1 MAHTKIKRYK
11 EGQGWCH
18 SLRCALEYV
27 CAVVICCC
35 FAQIA
40 HAQLAYS
47 PGQILVKF
55 RSAGRGKTAV
65 AVHPALSQFRDL
77 SERYGVTAIEP
88 LFTPRSAK
96 AVYPHPMT
104 HVYRVRLSGDPVEA
118 AADYALRPDVVYAQP
133 NHLFT
138 HQQVPNDPRYN
149 NQYSLQILDWEIL
162 QQNLGP
168 IREQI
173 IVAIIDSG
181 VDYNHEDL
189 RDNIWHNTA
198 EAGGASGVDD
208 DGNGYIDDIRGWDF
222 THAPDLP
229 GMGDYLNR
237 DNDPQDE
244 SAHGTRV
251 AGIVAAAT
259 NNNRG
264 IAGIA
269 PNAQIMALRAGLRR
283 LGGIGFLE
291 EDDIAAAIL
300 YAVENGAHII
310 NMSLGGPERTFI
322 LGDVIQ
328 YAHAQGVVLVASA
341 GNSGDELGYPAGN
354 HYTIA
359 VGAVNST
366 DRLAGF
372 SSTGASL
379 DLVAPGVNILST
391 RLNNRYASGSGT
403 SFSAPH
409 ISGLAALI
417 LSRRPDLSPHSVRNL
432 LIASAID
439 LGPPGHDNE
448 YGAGRVSGAQLAN
461 RLSSF
466 DSLTVA
472 IQAPANDQGEET
484 AFDIRASV
492 AGAQVTGYRLSYGLG
507 HNPHTWTRLAEG
519 LPSLDI
525 RHTWDISAFANSDVV
540 LRLEADLSDGAVM
553 EDRVR
558 VAVQKTAPSITAL
571 ACGDVLVDDRRVFE
585 CRWQT
590 DQRAHGGIAYRY
602 GADFDTLYT
611 GLVQNKHRV
620 VLPHT
625 LPAGVVTFHV
635 LADGENNIR
644 AVHPAQTIDY
654 VPFRIP
660 QNGFSEMG
668 TLPDGFLPD
677 RASDFD
683 RDGRLEIA
691 LMPYVSGSYGP
702 VHIYERQTDG
712 TFTDEFQSDEGFLPW
727 AIGDITNDG
736 IDDLLG
742 VTYERLVLFTDSFSN
757 PYPTQV
763 EFEQRDTWGGDFAD
777 VDGDSIPDIIARSGG
792 QRGIRVIRNL
802 GSVIREEAFLADP
815 SQGTGDLGPRFVVAD
830 FDGDEQR
837 EILAGDADGDL
848 WMYEYRAGK
857 YVQTWYL
864 PGDGDARWIGGGVD
878 LDDDGLVEF
887 AVARAYT
894 DAYDPSNGF
903 WELEIYSAR
912 APDTYAREWTTRI
925 NGVAT
930 TGNGISAGDVDGDG
944 LADLLISLRPDLYA
958 FRAEEPDHYRP
969 IWHTPVGLMR
979 RALIADLDKDFRN
992 EVLFNFDGA
1001 VHIVERDEPPVT
1013 VGSPQ
1018 IIRARPLGPTR
1029 VEINWMQIPDASSY
1043 QIYRAVG
1050 DGALDYFDEISDRT
1064 VYIDSL
1070 LTEGQTY
1077 RYQIVAVADDDLRS
1091 GIVSLIPNK
1100 APEVVG
1106 VEPLLDNQ
1114 IQIFFSEEMGA
1125 DAARPSSYLLSGV
1138 GQPTSVILDQQN
1150 TRAVLSFAVPFP
1162 ARYTLTILNASD
1174 ASGTPLGLTTIAD
1187 TVDPDLLARA
1197 DADGSGVVDFADF
1210 LAFVRAFQTSD
1221 STFDFDGDG
1230 IVNFP
1235 DFLIFAN
1242 FFGRSV

>member
-1 MAHTKIKRYK
+1 M
-11 EGQGWCH
+11 
-18 SLRCALEYV
+18 
-27 CAVVICCC
+27 VICGY
-35 FAQIA
+35 FSQIA
-40 HAQLAYS
+40 HAQPAYS

-55 RSAGRGKTAV
+55 RSAKL
-65 AVHPALSQFRDL
+65 ALSQFSDL

-96 AVYPHPMT
+96 VVYPHPLA
-104 HVYRVRLSGDPVEA
+104 HVYRVRLSGDPIEA
-118 AADYALRPDVVYAQP
+118 AADYALRPDIVYAQP
-133 NHLFT
+133 NYLFT
-138 HQQVPNDPRYN
+138 HQQVPNDPRYSD
-149 NQYSLQILDWEIL
+149 QHSLQVLDWEIL

-168 IREQI
+168 IREQV

-189 RDNIWHNTA
+189 RDNIWHNAA
-198 EAGGASGVDD
+198 EVGGASGVDD

-229 GMGDYLNR
+229 GMGDYLMR

-251 AGIVAAAT
+251 AGIVAAAA

-269 PNAQIMALRAGLRR
+269 ADAQIMALRAGLRR

-322 LGDVIQ
+322 LGDAIQ

-359 VGAVNST
+359 VGVVNSS
-366 DRLAGF
+366 DRLASF

-409 ISGLAALI
+409 ISGLVALI

-432 LIASAID
+432 LISSAID

-448 YGAGRVSGAQLAN
+448 YGAGRVSGTQLAN
-461 RLSSF
+461 RLSFF

-472 IQAPANDQGEET
+472 IHTPNNDQGEET

-492 AGAQVTGYRLSYGLG
+492 AGTQVTGYRLSYGMG
-507 HNPHTWTRLAEG
+507 YNPQTWTLLTEG
-519 LPSLDI
+519 AVSQEI
-525 RHTWDISAFANSDVV
+525 HHTWDVSTFTNSDVV
-540 LRLEADLSDGAVM
+540 LRLEADLSDGAVV

-558 VAVQKTAPSITAL
+558 VAIEKAVPSITSL
-571 ACGDVLVDDRRVFE
+571 ACGDVLEGDRLVFE
-585 CRWQT
+585 CRWRT

-602 GADFDTLYT
+602 GVDFDTLYT

-625 LPAGVVTFHV
+625 LPAGVVTFHI

-654 VPFRIP
+654 VPFRVP
-660 QNGFSEMG
+660 QNGFTEMG

-691 LMPYVSGSYGP
+691 LMPYVRGDSYGP
-702 VHIYERQTDG
+702 VHIYQRQTDG
-712 TFTDEFQSDEGFLPW
+712 TFADEFQSDERFLPW

-742 VTYERLVLFTDSFSN
+742 VTYERLVLFTDSFSS

-763 EFEQRDTWGGDFAD
+763 ELEQRDTWGGDFAD

-802 GSVIREEAFLADP
+802 GSVIREETFLADP
-815 SQGTGDLGPRFVVAD
+815 SQGTGDPGPRFVVAD
-830 FDGDEQR
+830 FDRDEQR

-848 WMYEYRAGK
+848 WMYEYRAG
-857 YVQTWYL
+857 
-864 PGDGDARWIGGGVD
+864 
-878 LDDDGLVEF
+878 
-887 AVARAYT
+887 
-894 DAYDPSNGF
+894 
-903 WELEIYSAR
+903 
-912 APDTYAREWTTRI
+912 
-925 NGVAT
+925 
-930 TGNGISAGDVDGDG
+930 
-944 LADLLISLRPDLYA
+944 
-958 FRAEEPDHYRP
+958 
-969 IWHTPVGLMR
+969 
-979 RALIADLDKDFRN
+979 
-992 EVLFNFDGA
+992 
-1001 VHIVERDEPPVT
+1001 
-1013 VGSPQ
+1013 
-1018 IIRARPLGPTR
+1018 
-1029 VEINWMQIPDASSY
+1029 
-1043 QIYRAVG
+1043 
-1050 DGALDYFDEISDRT
+1050 
-1064 VYIDSL
+1064 
-1070 LTEGQTY
+1070 
-1077 RYQIVAVADDDLRS
+1077 
-1091 GIVSLIPNK
+1091 
-1100 APEVVG
+1100 
-1106 VEPLLDNQ
+1106 
-1114 IQIFFSEEMGA
+1114 
-1125 DAARPSSYLLSGV
+1125 
-1138 GQPTSVILDQQN
+1138 
-1150 TRAVLSFAVPFP
+1150 
-1162 ARYTLTILNASD
+1162 
-1174 ASGTPLGLTTIAD
+1174 
-1187 TVDPDLLARA
+1187 
-1197 DADGSGVVDFADF
+1197 
-1210 LAFVRAFQTSD
+1210 
-1221 STFDFDGDG
+1221 
-1230 IVNFP
+1230 
-1235 DFLIFAN
+1235 
-1242 FFGRSV
+1242 

>member
-1 MAHTKIKRYK
+1 MAHTKIRRHK
-11 EGQGWCH
+11 ERRGLGTGGWE
-18 SLRCALEYV
+18 LRWCYAL
-27 CAVVICCC
+27 AVVISSC
-35 FAQIA
+35 FLQTI
-40 HAQLAYS
+40 HAQPAYS

-55 RSAGRGKTAV
+55 RSAK
-65 AVHPALSQFRDL
+65 PALAQFRDL

-96 AVYPHPMT
+96 AVYPHPLT
-104 HVYRVRLSGDPVEA
+104 QVYRVRLSGDPIEA

-133 NHLFT
+133 NYLFT
-138 HQQVPNDPRYN
+138 HHQVPNDPRYRD
-149 NQYSLQILDWEIL
+149 QYGLRVLDWELL

-168 IREQI
+168 IQKQI

-181 VDYNHEDL
+181 IDYNHEDL

-198 EAGGASGVDD
+198 EVSGVSGVDD

-229 GMGDYLNR
+229 GMGDYLMR

-244 SAHGTRV
+244 SSHGTRV
-251 AGIVAAAT
+251 AGIVAATT

-264 IAGIA
+264 IAGVA

-310 NMSLGGPERTFI
+310 NMSFGGPERTFI

-359 VGAVNST
+359 VGAVNSAN
-366 DRLAGF
+366 RLASF

-379 DLVAPGVNILST
+379 DLVAPGVSILST
-391 RLNNRYASGSGT
+391 RLDNRYASGSGT

-409 ISGLAALI
+409 ISGLVALI

-439 LGPPGHDNE
+439 LGPLGHDNE

-461 RLSSF
+461 RLSTF

-472 IQAPANDQGEET
+472 IQSPANDEGEDT

-492 AGAQVTGYRLSYGLG
+492 SGAQVTGYRLSYGMG
-507 HNPHTWTRLAEG
+507 YNPHTWTHLAEG
-519 LPSLDI
+519 AASRDI
-525 RHTWDISAFANSDVV
+525 RHTWDVSSFTNSDVV
-540 LRLEADLSDGAVM
+540 LRLEADLSDGVVV

-558 VAVQKTAPSITAL
+558 VAIQKRAPSITAL
-571 ACGDVLVDDRRVFE
+571 ACGDVLEGDRRVFE
-585 CRWQT
+585 CRWRT

-625 LPAGVVTFHV
+625 LPSGVVTFHV

-644 AVHPAQTIDY
+644 ALHPAQTIDY
-654 VPFRIP
+654 VPFRVP
-660 QNGFSEMG
+660 QNGFVERG
-668 TLPDGFLPD
+668 TLPDGFLSD

-691 LMPYVSGSYGP
+691 LMPYLTGDTYGP

-736 IDDLLG
+736 TDDLLG
-742 VTYERLVLFTDSFSN
+742 VTYERLVLFTNSFSN

-763 EFEQRDTWGGDFAD
+763 EFEQLGTWGGDFAD
-777 VDGDSIPDIIARSGG
+777 VDGDSIPDIIARAGD

-802 GSVIREEAFLADP
+802 GSVIREETFLADP
-815 SQGTGDLGPRFVVAD
+815 SQGIGDLGPRFVVAD
-830 FDGDEQR
+830 FDWDEQR

-848 WMYEYRAGK
+848 WMYEYRAGE

-864 PGDGDARWIGGGVD
+864 PGDGDARWIGGGMD
-878 LDDDGLVEF
+878 LDGDGVIEF

-903 WELEIYSAR
+903 WELEIYSMR

-944 LADLLISLRPDLYA
+944 LSDLIVCLRPDLYA
-958 FRAEEPDHYRP
+958 FRAEKPDYYRP
-969 IWHTPVGLMR
+969 IWHTPVDLMR

-1001 VHIVERDEPPVT
+1001 VHIVERDEPPIS

-1018 IIRARPLGPTR
+1018 IIRARALGPTR
-1029 VEINWMQIPDASSY
+1029 VEIDWMQVPGASSY

-1077 RYQIVAVADDDLRS
+1077 RYQIVAVADSDLRS
-1091 GIVSLIPNK
+1091 GIVSLTPNR
-1100 APEVVG
+1100 APEVVR
-1106 VEPLLDNQ
+1106 VESLSDNQ

-1125 DAARPSSYLLSGV
+1125 DAALPSSYVLSGI

-1162 ARYTLTILNASD
+1162 TRYTLTILNVSD
-1174 ASGTPLGLTTIAD
+1174 ASGTPLGLIRITD

-1197 DADGSGVVDFADF
+1197 DADGSGVIDFADF
-1210 LAFVRAFQTSD
+1210 LFFVRAFQTSD

-1230 IVNFP
+1230 IVNFS
-1235 DFLIFAN
+1235 DFLIFVN
-1242 FFGRSV
+1242 LFGRVV

>member
-1 MAHTKIKRYK
+1 MAHTKIRRHK
-11 EGQGWCH
+11 ERRGLGAGGWG
-18 SLRCALEYV
+18 LRWCYAL
-27 CAVVICCC
+27 AVIISSS
-35 FAQIA
+35 FLQMA
-40 HAQLAYS
+40 HAQPAYS

-55 RSAGRGKTAV
+55 RSAK
-65 AVHPALSQFRDL
+65 PAPAQFRDL
-77 SERYGVTAIEP
+77 SERHGVTSIEP

-96 AVYPHPMT
+96 AVYPHPLT
-104 HVYRVRLSGDPVEA
+104 QVYRVRLSGDPIEA

-133 NHLFT
+133 NYLFT
-138 HQQVPNDPRYN
+138 HHQVPNDPRYRD
-149 NQYSLQILDWEIL
+149 QYGLRVLDWELL

-168 IREQI
+168 IQKQI
-173 IVAIIDSG
+173 VVAIIDSG
-181 VDYNHEDL
+181 IDYNHEDL

-198 EAGGASGVDD
+198 EVGGVSGVDD

-229 GMGDYLNR
+229 GMGDYLMR

-251 AGIVAAAT
+251 AGIVAATT

-264 IAGIA
+264 IAGVA
-269 PNAQIMALRAGLRR
+269 PDAQIMALRAGLRR

-322 LGDVIQ
+322 LSDVIQ
-328 YAHAQGVVLVASA
+328 YTHAQGVVLVASA

-359 VGAVNST
+359 VGAVNSA
-366 DRLAGF
+366 DRLASF

-379 DLVAPGVNILST
+379 DLVAPGVSILST

-439 LGPPGHDNE
+439 LGPLGHDNE

-461 RLSSF
+461 RLSTF

-472 IQAPANDQGEET
+472 IQSPANDEGEDT

-492 AGAQVTGYRLSYGLG
+492 SGAQVTGYRLSYGMG
-507 HNPHTWTRLAEG
+507 YNPHTWTHLAEG
-519 LPSLDI
+519 AASRDI
-525 RHTWDISAFANSDVV
+525 RHTWDVSAFANSDVV
-540 LRLEADLSDGAVM
+540 LRLEADLSDGVVV

-558 VAVQKTAPSITAL
+558 VAIQKRAPSITAL
-571 ACGDVLVDDRRVFE
+571 ACGDVLEGDRRVFE
-585 CRWQT
+585 CRWRT

-611 GLVQNKHRV
+611 GLVQNKHRI

-625 LPAGVVTFHV
+625 LPSGVVTFHV

-654 VPFRIP
+654 VPFRVP
-660 QNGFSEMG
+660 QNGFVERG
-668 TLPDGFLPD
+668 TLPDGFLSD

-683 RDGRLEIA
+683 RDGKLEIA
-691 LMPYVSGSYGP
+691 LMPYITGDTYGP
-702 VHIYERQTDG
+702 VHIYERQADG
-712 TFTDEFQSDEGFLPW
+712 RFTDEFQSDERFLPW

-736 IDDLLG
+736 TDDLLG
-742 VTYERLVLFTDSFSN
+742 VTYERLVLFTNSFSN

-763 EFEQRDTWGGDFAD
+763 EFEQLGTWGGDFAD
-777 VDGDSIPDIIARSGG
+777 VDGDSIPDIIARAGD

-802 GSVIREEAFLADP
+802 GSVIREESFLADP
-815 SQGTGDLGPRFVVAD
+815 SQGIGDLGPRFVVAD
-830 FDGDEQR
+830 FDWDEQR

-848 WMYEYRAGK
+848 WMYEYRAGE

-864 PGDGDARWIGGGVD
+864 PGDGDARWIGGGMD
-878 LDDDGLVEF
+878 LDGDGVIEF

-903 WELEIYSAR
+903 WELEIYSMR

-930 TGNGISAGDVDGDG
+930 TGNGISAGDIDGDG
-944 LADLLISLRPDLYA
+944 LADLIVCLRPDLYA
-958 FRAEEPDHYRP
+958 FRAEKPDYYRP
-969 IWHTPVGLMR
+969 IWHTPVDLMR
-979 RALIADLDKDFRN
+979 RALIVDLDKDFRN

-1001 VHIVERDEPPVT
+1001 VHIVERDEPPIS

-1018 IIRARPLGPTR
+1018 IIRARALGPTR
-1029 VEINWMQIPDASSY
+1029 VEIDWMQVPSASSY

-1050 DGALDYFDEISDRT
+1050 DGTLDYFDEISDRT

-1077 RYQIVAVADDDLRS
+1077 RYQIVAVTDWDLRS
-1091 GIVSLIPNK
+1091 GIVSLTPNR
-1100 APEVVG
+1100 APEVVR
-1106 VEPLLDNQ
+1106 VESLSDNQ

-1125 DAARPSSYLLSGV
+1125 DAALPSSYVLSGI

-1162 ARYTLTILNASD
+1162 TRYTLTILNVSD
-1174 ASGTPLGLTTIAD
+1174 ASGTPLGLIRITD

-1197 DADGSGVVDFADF
+1197 DADGSGVIDFADF
-1210 LAFVRAFQTSD
+1210 LFFVRAFQTSD
-1221 STFDFDGDG
+1221 STYDFDGDG
-1230 IVNFP
+1230 IVNFS
-1235 DFLIFAN
+1235 DFLIFVN
-1242 FFGRSV
+1242 LFGRVV

>member
-1 MAHTKIKRYK
+1 MAHTKIRRHK
-11 EGQGWCH
+11 ERRGLGARGWG
-18 SLRCALEYV
+18 LRWCYAL
-27 CAVVICCC
+27 AVVISSS
-35 FAQIA
+35 FLQMA
-40 HAQLAYS
+40 HAQPAYS

-55 RSAGRGKTAV
+55 RSAK
-65 AVHPALSQFRDL
+65 PAPAQFRDL
-77 SERYGVTAIEP
+77 SERHGVTSIEP

-96 AVYPHPMT
+96 AVYPHPLT
-104 HVYRVRLSGDPVEA
+104 QVYRVRLSGDPIEA

-133 NHLFT
+133 NYLFT
-138 HQQVPNDPRYN
+138 HHQVPNDPRYRD
-149 NQYSLQILDWEIL
+149 QYGLRVLDWELL

-168 IREQI
+168 IQKQI
-173 IVAIIDSG
+173 VVAIIDSG
-181 VDYNHEDL
+181 IDYNHEDL

-198 EAGGASGVDD
+198 EVGGVSGVDD

-229 GMGDYLNR
+229 GMGDYLMR

-251 AGIVAAAT
+251 AGIVAATT

-264 IAGIA
+264 IAGVA
-269 PNAQIMALRAGLRR
+269 PSAQIMALRAGLRR

-322 LGDVIQ
+322 LSDVIQ

-359 VGAVNST
+359 VGAVNSA
-366 DRLAGF
+366 DRLASF

-379 DLVAPGVNILST
+379 DLVAPGVSILST

-409 ISGLAALI
+409 ISGLVALI

-432 LIASAID
+432 LMASAID
-439 LGPPGHDNE
+439 LGPLGHDNE

-461 RLSSF
+461 RLSTF

-472 IQAPANDQGEET
+472 IQSPANDEGEDT

-492 AGAQVTGYRLSYGLG
+492 SGAQVTGYRLSYGMG
-507 HNPHTWTRLAEG
+507 YNPHTWTHLAEG
-519 LPSLDI
+519 AASRDI
-525 RHTWDISAFANSDVV
+525 RHTWDVSVFANSDVV
-540 LRLEADLSDGAVM
+540 LRLEADLSDGVVV

-558 VAVQKTAPSITAL
+558 VAIQKRAPSITAL
-571 ACGDVLVDDRRVFE
+571 ACGDVLEGDRRVFG
-585 CRWQT
+585 CRWRT

-625 LPAGVVTFHV
+625 LPSGVVTFHV

-654 VPFRIP
+654 VPFRVP
-660 QNGFSEMG
+660 QNGFVERG
-668 TLPDGFLPD
+668 TLPDGFLSD

-691 LMPYVSGSYGP
+691 LMPYLTGDTYGP

-712 TFTDEFQSDEGFLPW
+712 RFTDEFQSDERFLPW

-736 IDDLLG
+736 TDDLLG
-742 VTYERLVLFTDSFSN
+742 VTYERLVLFTNSFSN

-763 EFEQRDTWGGDFAD
+763 EFEQLGTWGGDFAD
-777 VDGDSIPDIIARSGG
+777 VDGDSIPDIIARAGD

-802 GSVIREEAFLADP
+802 GSVIREETFLADP
-815 SQGTGDLGPRFVVAD
+815 SQGIGDLGPRFVVAD
-830 FDGDEQR
+830 FDWDEQR

-848 WMYEYRAGK
+848 WMYEYRAGE

-864 PGDGDARWIGGGVD
+864 PGDGDARWIGGGMD
-878 LDDDGLVEF
+878 LDGDGVIEF

-903 WELEIYSAR
+903 WELEIYSMR

-930 TGNGISAGDVDGDG
+930 TGNGISAGDIDGDG
-944 LADLLISLRPDLYA
+944 LADLIVCLRPDLYA
-958 FRAEEPDHYRP
+958 FRAEKPDYYRP
-969 IWHTPVGLMR
+969 IWHTPVDLMR
-979 RALIADLDKDFRN
+979 RALIVDLDKDFRN

-1001 VHIVERDEPPVT
+1001 VHIVERDEPPIS

-1018 IIRARPLGPTR
+1018 IIRARALGPTR
-1029 VEINWMQIPDASSY
+1029 VEIDWMQVPSASSY

-1050 DGALDYFDEISDRT
+1050 DGTLDYFDEISDRT

-1077 RYQIVAVADDDLRS
+1077 RYQIVAVTDWDLRS
-1091 GIVSLIPNK
+1091 GIVSLTPNR
-1100 APEVVG
+1100 APEVVR
-1106 VEPLLDNQ
+1106 VESLSDNQ
-1114 IQIFFSEEMGA
+1114 IQIFFSEEVGA
-1125 DAARPSSYLLSGV
+1125 DAALPSSYVLSGI

-1162 ARYTLTILNASD
+1162 ARYTLTILNVSD
-1174 ASGTPLGLTTIAD
+1174 ASGTPLGLIRITD

-1197 DADGSGVVDFADF
+1197 DADGSGVIDFADF
-1210 LAFVRAFQTSD
+1210 LFFVRAFQTSD
-1221 STFDFDGDG
+1221 STYDFDGDG
-1230 IVNFP
+1230 IVNFS
-1235 DFLIFAN
+1235 DFLIFVN
-1242 FFGRSV
+1242 LFGRVV

>member
-1 MAHTKIKRYK
+1 MAHTKIRRHK
-11 EGQGWCH
+11 ERRGLGARGWG
-18 SLRCALEYV
+18 LRWCYAL
-27 CAVVICCC
+27 AVVISSS
-35 FAQIA
+35 FLQMA
-40 HAQLAYS
+40 HAQPAYS

-55 RSAGRGKTAV
+55 RSAK
-65 AVHPALSQFRDL
+65 PAPAQFRDL
-77 SERYGVTAIEP
+77 SERHGVTSIEP

-96 AVYPHPMT
+96 AIYPHPLT
-104 HVYRVRLSGDPVEA
+104 QVYRVRLSGDPIEA

-133 NHLFT
+133 NYLFT
-138 HQQVPNDPRYN
+138 HHQVPNDPRYRD
-149 NQYSLQILDWEIL
+149 QYGLRVLDWELL

-168 IREQI
+168 IQKQI
-173 IVAIIDSG
+173 VVAIIDSG

-198 EAGGASGVDD
+198 EVGGVSGVDD

-229 GMGDYLNR
+229 GMGDYLMR

-251 AGIVAAAT
+251 AGIVAATT

-264 IAGIA
+264 IAGVA
-269 PNAQIMALRAGLRR
+269 PSAQIMALRAGLRR

-322 LGDVIQ
+322 LSDVIQ

-359 VGAVNST
+359 VGAVNSA
-366 DRLAGF
+366 DRLASF

-379 DLVAPGVNILST
+379 DLVAPGVSILST
-391 RLNNRYASGSGT
+391 HLDNRYASGSGT

-439 LGPPGHDNE
+439 LGPLGHDNE
-448 YGAGRVSGAQLAN
+448 YGAGRVSGSQLAN
-461 RLSSF
+461 RLSAF

-472 IQAPANDQGEET
+472 IQSPANDEGEDT

-492 AGAQVTGYRLSYGLG
+492 SGVQVTGYRLSYGMG
-507 HNPHTWTRLAEG
+507 YNPHTWTHLAEG
-519 LPSLDI
+519 AASRYI
-525 RHTWDISAFANSDVV
+525 RHTWDVSAFANSDVV
-540 LRLEADLSDGAVM
+540 LRLEADLSDGVVV

-558 VAVQKTAPSITAL
+558 VAIQKRVPSITAL
-571 ACGDVLVDDRRVFE
+571 ACGDVLEGDRRVFE
-585 CRWQT
+585 CRWRT

-625 LPAGVVTFHV
+625 LPSGVVTFHV

-654 VPFRIP
+654 VPFRVP
-660 QNGFSEMG
+660 QNGFVERG
-668 TLPDGFLPD
+668 TLPDGFLSD

-691 LMPYVSGSYGP
+691 LMPYLTGDTYGP
-702 VHIYERQTDG
+702 VHIYERQPDG
-712 TFTDEFQSDEGFLPW
+712 RFTDEFQSDERFLPW

-736 IDDLLG
+736 TDDLLG
-742 VTYERLVLFTDSFSN
+742 VTYERLVLFTNSFSN

-763 EFEQRDTWGGDFAD
+763 EFEQLGTWGGDFAD
-777 VDGDSIPDIIARSGG
+777 VDGDSIPDIIARAGD

-802 GSVIREEAFLADP
+802 GSVIREETFLADP
-815 SQGTGDLGPRFVVAD
+815 SQGIGDLGPRFVVAD
-830 FDGDEQR
+830 FDWDEQR

-848 WMYEYRAGK
+848 WMYEYRAGE

-864 PGDGDARWIGGGVD
+864 PGDGDARWIGGGMD
-878 LDDDGLVEF
+878 LDGDGVIEF

-903 WELEIYSAR
+903 WELEIYSMR

-930 TGNGISAGDVDGDG
+930 TGNGISAGDIDGDG
-944 LADLLISLRPDLYA
+944 LADLIVCLRPDLYA
-958 FRAEEPDHYRP
+958 FRAEKSDYYRP
-969 IWHTPVGLMR
+969 IWHTPVDLMR
-979 RALIADLDKDFRN
+979 RALIVDLDKDFRN

-1001 VHIVERDEPPVT
+1001 VHIVERDEPPIS

-1018 IIRARPLGPTR
+1018 IIRARALGPTR
-1029 VEINWMQIPDASSY
+1029 VEIDWMQVPDASSY

-1050 DGALDYFDEISDRT
+1050 DGTLDYFDEISDRT

-1077 RYQIVAVADDDLRS
+1077 RYQIVAVTDWDLRS
-1091 GIVSLIPNK
+1091 GIVSLTPNR
-1100 APEVVG
+1100 APEVVR
-1106 VEPLLDNQ
+1106 VESLSDNQ

-1125 DAARPSSYLLSGV
+1125 DAALPSSYVLSGI

-1162 ARYTLTILNASD
+1162 ARYTLTILNVSD
-1174 ASGTPLGLTTIAD
+1174 ASGTPLGLIRITD

-1197 DADGSGVVDFADF
+1197 DADGSGVIDFADF
-1210 LAFVRAFQTSD
+1210 LFFVRAFQTSD
-1221 STFDFDGDG
+1221 STYDFDGDG
-1230 IVNFP
+1230 IVNFS
-1235 DFLIFAN
+1235 DFLIFVN
-1242 FFGRSV
+1242 LFGRVV

>member
-1 MAHTKIKRYK
+1 MAHTKTQRHG
-11 EGQGWCH
+11 ERRGLGAGGWG
-18 SLRCALEYV
+18 LRWCYAL
-27 CAVVICCC
+27 AVVISSC
-35 FAQIA
+35 FLQTI
-40 HAQLAYS
+40 HAQPAYS

-55 RSAGRGKTAV
+55 RSAK
-65 AVHPALSQFRDL
+65 PALAQFRDL
-77 SERYGVTAIEP
+77 SERYGVTTIEP

-96 AVYPHPMT
+96 AVYPHPLT
-104 HVYRVRLSGDPVEA
+104 QVYRVRLSGDPIEA

-133 NHLFT
+133 NYLFT
-138 HQQVPNDPRYN
+138 HHQVPNDPRYRD
-149 NQYSLQILDWEIL
+149 QYGLRVLDWELL

-168 IREQI
+168 IQKQI

-181 VDYNHEDL
+181 IDYNHEDL

-198 EAGGASGVDD
+198 EVGGVSGVDD
-208 DGNGYIDDIRGWDF
+208 DENGYIDDIRGWDF

-229 GMGDYLNR
+229 GMGDYLMR

-244 SAHGTRV
+244 SSHGTRV
-251 AGIVAAAT
+251 AGIVAATT

-269 PNAQIMALRAGLRR
+269 PDAQIMALRAGLRR

-359 VGAVNST
+359 VGAVNSA
-366 DRLAGF
+366 DRLASF

-379 DLVAPGVNILST
+379 DLVAPGVSILST
-391 RLNNRYASGSGT
+391 HLNNRYASGSGT

-409 ISGLAALI
+409 ISGLVALI

-439 LGPPGHDNE
+439 LGPLGHDNE

-461 RLSSF
+461 RLSTF

-472 IQAPANDQGEET
+472 IQSPANDEGEDT

-492 AGAQVTGYRLSYGLG
+492 SGAQVTGYRLSYGMG
-507 HNPHTWTRLAEG
+507 YNPHTWTHLAEG
-519 LPSLDI
+519 AASRDI
-525 RHTWDISAFANSDVV
+525 RHTWDVSSFANSDVV
-540 LRLEADLSDGAVM
+540 LRLEADLSDGVVV

-558 VAVQKTAPSITAL
+558 VAIQKRAPSITAL
-571 ACGDVLVDDRRVFE
+571 ACGDVLEGDRRVFE
-585 CRWQT
+585 CRWRT

-611 GLVQNKHRV
+611 GLVQSKHRV

-625 LPAGVVTFHV
+625 LPSGVVTFHV

-654 VPFRIP
+654 VPFRVP
-660 QNGFSEMG
+660 QNGFVEMG

-691 LMPYVSGSYGP
+691 LMPYLTGDSYGP
-702 VHIYERQTDG
+702 VHIYERQADG
-712 TFTDEFQSDEGFLPW
+712 TFSDEFQSDERFLPW

-736 IDDLLG
+736 TDDLLG

-777 VDGDSIPDIIARSGG
+777 VDGDSIPDIIARAGD

-802 GSVIREEAFLADP
+802 GSVIREETFLADP
-815 SQGTGDLGPRFVVAD
+815 SQGAGDLGPRFVVAD
-830 FDGDEQR
+830 FDRDEQR

-848 WMYEYRAGK
+848 WMYEYRAGE

-864 PGDGDARWIGGGVD
+864 PGDGDARWIGGGMD
-878 LDDDGLVEF
+878 LDGDGVVEF

-903 WELEIYSAR
+903 WELEIYSMR

-930 TGNGISAGDVDGDG
+930 TGNGISAGDIDGDG
-944 LADLLISLRPDLYA
+944 LADLIVCLRPDLYA
-958 FRAEEPDHYRP
+958 FRAEKPDDYRP
-969 IWHTPVGLMR
+969 IWHTPVDLMR

-1018 IIRARPLGPTR
+1018 IIRARALGPTR
-1029 VEINWMQIPDASSY
+1029 VEIDWMQVPGASSY

-1050 DGALDYFDEISDRT
+1050 DDTLDYFDEISDRT

-1077 RYQIVAVADDDLRS
+1077 RYQIVAVADWDLRS
-1091 GIVSLIPNK
+1091 GIVSLTPNRT
-1100 APEVVG
+1100 PEVVR
-1106 VEPLLDNQ
+1106 VESLSDNQ

-1125 DAARPSSYLLSGV
+1125 DAALPSSYVLSGI

-1162 ARYTLTILNASD
+1162 TRYTLTILNVSD
-1174 ASGTPLGLTTIAD
+1174 ASGTPLGLIRITD

-1197 DADGSGVVDFADF
+1197 DADGSGVIDFADF
-1210 LAFVRAFQTSD
+1210 LFFVRAFQTSD
-1221 STFDFDGDG
+1221 STYDFDGDG
-1230 IVNFP
+1230 IVNFS
-1235 DFLIFAN
+1235 DFLIFVN
-1242 FFGRSV
+1242 LFGRTA

>member
-1 MAHTKIKRYK
+1 MNGEGESADDADERRLKAENEMAHTKTQRHG
-11 EGQGWCH
+11 ERRGLGAGGWG
-18 SLRCALEYV
+18 LRWCYAL
-27 CAVVICCC
+27 AVVISSC
-35 FAQIA
+35 FLHTI
-40 HAQLAYS
+40 HAQPAYS

-55 RSAGRGKTAV
+55 RSAK
-65 AVHPALSQFRDL
+65 PALAQFRDL

-96 AVYPHPMT
+96 AVYPHPLT
-104 HVYRVRLSGDPVEA
+104 QVYRVRLSGDPIEA

-133 NHLFT
+133 NYLFT
-138 HQQVPNDPRYN
+138 HHQVPNDPRYRD
-149 NQYSLQILDWEIL
+149 QYGLRVLDWELL

-168 IREQI
+168 IQEQI

-198 EAGGASGVDD
+198 EVGGVSGVDD

-229 GMGDYLNR
+229 GMGDYLMR

-244 SAHGTRV
+244 SSHGTRV
-251 AGIVAAAT
+251 AGIVAAKT

-264 IAGIA
+264 IAGVA

-300 YAVENGAHII
+300 YAVENGAHVI
-310 NMSLGGPERTFI
+310 NMSLGGPERTFV
-322 LGDVIQ
+322 LGDVMQ

-359 VGAVNST
+359 VGAVNSA
-366 DRLAGF
+366 DRLASF

-391 RLNNRYASGSGT
+391 RLDNRYASGSGT

-409 ISGLAALI
+409 ISGLVALI

-432 LIASAID
+432 LMASAID
-439 LGPPGHDNE
+439 LGPLGHDNE

-461 RLSSF
+461 RLSTF

-472 IQAPANDQGEET
+472 IQSPANDEGEDT

-492 AGAQVTGYRLSYGLG
+492 SGAQVTGYRLSYGMG
-507 HNPHTWTRLAEG
+507 YNPQTWTHLAEG
-519 LPSLDI
+519 AASRDI
-525 RHTWDISAFANSDVV
+525 RHTWDVSSFANSDVV
-540 LRLEADLSDGAVM
+540 LRLEADLSDGVVV

-558 VAVQKTAPSITAL
+558 VAIQKRAPSITAL
-571 ACGDVLVDDRRVFE
+571 ACGDVLEGDRRVFE
-585 CRWQT
+585 CRWRT

-611 GLVQNKHRV
+611 GLVQSKHRV

-625 LPAGVVTFHV
+625 LPSGVVTFHV

-654 VPFRIP
+654 VPFRVP
-660 QNGFSEMG
+660 QNGFVERG

-683 RDGRLEIA
+683 RDGRLEVA
-691 LMPYVSGSYGP
+691 LMPYLTGDTYGP

-712 TFTDEFQSDEGFLPW
+712 RFTDEFQSDERFLPW

-763 EFEQRDTWGGDFAD
+763 EFEQLGTWGGDFAD
-777 VDGDSIPDIIARSGG
+777 VDGDSIPDIIARAGD

-802 GSVIREEAFLADP
+802 GSVIREETFLADP

-830 FDGDEQR
+830 FDRDEQR

-848 WMYEYRAGK
+848 WMYEYRAGE

-864 PGDGDARWIGGGVD
+864 PGDGDARWIGGGMD
-878 LDDDGLVEF
+878 LDGDGVIEF

-903 WELEIYSAR
+903 WELEIYSMR

-930 TGNGISAGDVDGDG
+930 TGNGISAGDIDGDG
-944 LADLLISLRPDLYA
+944 LADLIVCLRPDLYA
-958 FRAEEPDHYRP
+958 FRAEKPDYYRP
-969 IWHTPVGLMR
+969 IWHTSVDLMR
-979 RALIADLDKDFRN
+979 RALIVDLDKDFRN

-1001 VHIVERDEPPVT
+1001 VHIVERDEPPIS

-1018 IIRARPLGPTR
+1018 IIRARALGPTR
-1029 VEINWMQIPDASSY
+1029 VEIDWMQVPSASSY

-1050 DGALDYFDEISDRT
+1050 DGTLDYFDEISDRT

-1077 RYQIVAVADDDLRS
+1077 RYQIVAVADQDLRS
-1091 GIVSLIPNK
+1091 GIVSLTPNH
-1100 APEVVG
+1100 APEVVR
-1106 VEPLLDNQ
+1106 VKSLSDNQ
-1114 IQIFFSEEMGA
+1114 VQIFFSEEMGA
-1125 DAARPSSYLLSGV
+1125 DAALPSSYVLSGI

-1162 ARYTLTILNASD
+1162 TSYTLTILNVSD
-1174 ASGTPLGLTTIAD
+1174 ASGTPLGLIRITD

-1197 DADGSGVVDFADF
+1197 DADGSGVIDFADF
-1210 LAFVRAFQTSD
+1210 LFFCPCIS
-1221 STFDFDGDG
+1221 
-1230 IVNFP
+1230 NF
-1235 DFLIFAN
+1235 
-1242 FFGRSV
+1242 

>member
-1 MAHTKIKRYK
+1 MAYTKTQRHG
-11 EGQGWCH
+11 ERRGLGAGGWR
-18 SLRCALEYV
+18 LRWCYTL
-27 CAVVICCC
+27 AVVISSC
-35 FAQIA
+35 FLQTI
-40 HAQLAYS
+40 HAQPAYS

-55 RSAGRGKTAV
+55 RSAK
-65 AVHPALSQFRDL
+65 PALAQFRDL

-96 AVYPHPMT
+96 AVYPHPLT
-104 HVYRVRLSGDPVEA
+104 QVYRVRLSGDPIEA

-133 NHLFT
+133 NYLFT
-138 HQQVPNDPRYN
+138 HQQVPNDPRYRD
-149 NQYSLQILDWEIL
+149 QYGLRVLDWELL

-168 IREQI
+168 IKEQI

-198 EAGGASGVDD
+198 EVGGVSGVDD

-229 GMGDYLNR
+229 GMGDYLMR

-244 SAHGTRV
+244 SSHGTRV
-251 AGIVAAAT
+251 AGIVAAAA

-269 PNAQIMALRAGLRR
+269 PDAQIMALRAGLRR

-359 VGAVNST
+359 VGAVNSA
-366 DRLAGF
+366 DRLASF

-379 DLVAPGVNILST
+379 DLVAPGVSILST
-391 RLNNRYASGSGT
+391 HLDNRYASGSGT

-409 ISGLAALI
+409 ISGLVALI

-439 LGPPGHDNE
+439 LGPLGHDNE

-461 RLSSF
+461 RLSTF

-472 IQAPANDQGEET
+472 IQSPANDEGEDT
-484 AFDIRASV
+484 AFDIHASV
-492 AGAQVTGYRLSYGLG
+492 SGAQVTGYRLSYGMG
-507 HNPHTWTRLAEG
+507 YNPHTWIHLAEG
-519 LPSLDI
+519 AASRDI
-525 RHTWDISAFANSDVV
+525 RHTWDVSAFANSDVV
-540 LRLEADLSDGAVM
+540 LRLEADLSDGVVV

-558 VAVQKTAPSITAL
+558 VAIQKRAPSITAL
-571 ACGDVLVDDRRVFE
+571 ACGNVLEGDRRVFE
-585 CRWQT
+585 CRWRT

-611 GLVQNKHRV
+611 GLVQNKHRI

-625 LPAGVVTFHV
+625 LPSGVVTFHV

-654 VPFRIP
+654 VPFRVP
-660 QNGFSEMG
+660 QNGFVERG
-668 TLPDGFLPD
+668 TLPDGFLSD

-691 LMPYVSGSYGP
+691 LMPYITGNTYGP

-712 TFTDEFQSDEGFLPW
+712 RFTDEFQSDERFLPW

-736 IDDLLG
+736 TDDLLG
-742 VTYERLVLFTDSFSN
+742 VTYERLVLFTNSFSN

-763 EFEQRDTWGGDFAD
+763 EFEQLGTWGGDFAD
-777 VDGDSIPDIIARSGG
+777 VDGDSIPDIIARAGD

-802 GSVIREEAFLADP
+802 GSVIREETFLADP
-815 SQGTGDLGPRFVVAD
+815 SQGIGDLGPRFVVAD
-830 FDGDEQR
+830 FDWDEQR

-848 WMYEYRAGK
+848 WMYEYRAGE

-864 PGDGDARWIGGGVD
+864 PGDGDARWIGGGMD
-878 LDDDGLVEF
+878 LDGDGVVEF

-894 DAYDPSNGF
+894 DVYDPSNGF
-903 WELEIYSAR
+903 WELEIYSMR

-930 TGNGISAGDVDGDG
+930 TGNGISAGDIDGDG
-944 LADLLISLRPDLYA
+944 LADLIVCLRPDLYA
-958 FRAEEPDHYRP
+958 FRAEKPDYYRP
-969 IWHTPVGLMR
+969 IWHTPVDLMR
-979 RALIADLDKDFRN
+979 RALIVDLDKNFRN

-1001 VHIVERDEPPVT
+1001 VHIVERDEPPIS

-1018 IIRARPLGPTR
+1018 IIRARALGPTR
-1029 VEINWMQIPDASSY
+1029 VEIDWMQVPGASSY

-1050 DGALDYFDEISDRT
+1050 DGTLDYFDEISDRT

-1077 RYQIVAVADDDLRS
+1077 RYQIVAVADWDLRS
-1091 GIVSLIPNK
+1091 GIVSLTPNR
-1100 APEVVG
+1100 APEVVR
-1106 VEPLLDNQ
+1106 VESLSDNQ
-1114 IQIFFSEEMGA
+1114 IQIFFSEEMGT
-1125 DAARPSSYLLSGV
+1125 DAALPSSYVLSGI

-1162 ARYTLTILNASD
+1162 TRYTLTILNVSD
-1174 ASGTPLGLTTIAD
+1174 ASGTPLGLIRITD

-1197 DADGSGVVDFADF
+1197 DADGSGVIDFADF
-1210 LAFVRAFQTSD
+1210 LFFVRAFQTSD
-1221 STFDFDGDG
+1221 STYDFDGDG
-1230 IVNFP
+1230 IVNFS
-1235 DFLIFAN
+1235 DFLIFVN
-1242 FFGRSV
+1242 LFGRVV

>member
-1 MAHTKIKRYK
+1 MTHTKTQRYG
-11 EGQGWCH
+11 ERRGQGRPGRWFCGYLCL
-18 SLRCALEYV
+18 SV
-27 CAVVICCC
+27 FICGC
-35 FAQIA
+35 FLQIA
-40 HAQLAYS
+40 HAQPAYS

-55 RSAGRGKTAV
+55 RNAK
-65 AVHPALSQFRDL
+65 PALAQFRDL
-77 SERYGVTAIEP
+77 SERHGVTEIEP

-96 AVYPHPMT
+96 SVYPHPLT
-104 HVYRVRLSGDPVEA
+104 HVYRVSLSGDPGEA

-133 NHLFT
+133 NYLFT
-138 HQQVPNDPRYN
+138 HHQVPNDPRYSD
-149 NQYSLQILDWEIL
+149 QRSLQTLGWELL

-168 IREQI
+168 VREQVV
-173 IVAIIDSG
+173 VAIIDSG

-189 RDNIWHNTA
+189 RDNIWHNAA
-198 EAGGASGVDD
+198 EVNGEAGVDD

-222 THAPDLP
+222 THAPGLP

-251 AGIVAAAT
+251 AGIVAAAA

-269 PNAQIMALRAGLRR
+269 PNAQLMALRAGLRR

-300 YAVENGAHII
+300 YAVENGAHVI

-359 VGAVNST
+359 VGAVNHS

-391 RLNNRYASGSGT
+391 RLDNRYASGSGT

-439 LGPPGHDNE
+439 LGPPGHDNN
-448 YGAGRVSGAQLAN
+448 YGAGRVSGAQLAD
-461 RLSSF
+461 RLSTF
-466 DSLTVA
+466 DSLVVA
-472 IQAPANDQGEET
+472 IQSPANDEGEDT

-492 AGAQVTGYRLSYGLG
+492 SGAQVTGYRLSYGMG
-507 HNPHTWTRLAEG
+507 RNPQTWTLLAEG
-519 LPSLDI
+519 LPSWDI
-525 RHTWDISAFANSDVV
+525 HHTWDVSEFANSDAV
-540 LRLEADLSDGAVM
+540 LRLEADLSDGVVV

-558 VAVQKTAPSITAL
+558 VAIEKIAPTITAL
-571 ACGDVLVDDRRVFE
+571 ACGDVLEGNRRVFE
-585 CRWQT
+585 CRWRT
-590 DQRAHGGIAYRY
+590 DQRAHGGLAYRY

-625 LPAGVVTFHV
+625 LPSGVVTFHV

-654 VPFRIP
+654 VPFRVP
-660 QNGFSEMG
+660 QNGFVERG

-691 LMPYVSGSYGP
+691 LMPYVGGDSYGP

-712 TFTDEFQSDEGFLPW
+712 TFIDEFQSDERFLPW

-736 IDDLLG
+736 TDDLLG

-757 PYPTQV
+757 PYPAQV

-777 VDGDSIPDIIARSGG
+777 VDGDSIPDIIARAGD

-802 GSVIREEAFLADP
+802 GSVIREEVFLVDP
-815 SQGTGDLGPRFVVAD
+815 SQGNGDPGPHFVVAD
-830 FDGDEQR
+830 FDRDEQR

-848 WMYEYRAGK
+848 WMYEYRAGE

-878 LDDDGLVEF
+878 LDGDGLVEF

-894 DAYDPSNGF
+894 DAYEASNGF
-903 WELEIYSAR
+903 WELEIYSMR

-925 NGVAT
+925 HGLAT

-944 LADLLISLRPDLYA
+944 LADLIVCLRPDLYA
-958 FRAEEPDHYRP
+958 FRAEKPDHYRP

-979 RALIADLDKDFRN
+979 RALIADLDKDFRY

-1001 VHIVERDEPPVT
+1001 VHIVERDEPPIA

-1029 VEINWMQIPDASSY
+1029 VEIDWMQVPDASSY

-1077 RYQIVAVADDDLRS
+1077 RYQIVAADQNLRS
-1091 GIVSLIPNK
+1091 GIVSLTPNR
-1100 APEVVG
+1100 APEVVR
-1106 VEPLLDNQ
+1106 VETLSENQ
-1114 IQIFFSEEMGA
+1114 IQIFFSEEMGS
-1125 DAARPSSYLLSGV
+1125 DAALPSSYLLGGV
-1138 GQPTSVILDQQN
+1138 GQPTSVILDRQN
-1150 TRAVLSFAVPFP
+1150 TRAVLSFAMPFP
-1162 ARYTLTILNASD
+1162 ARYTLTILNTSD
-1174 ASGTPLGLTTIAD
+1174 ASGTPLGLITIAD

-1197 DADGSGVVDFADF
+1197 DADGSGVIDFADF
-1210 LAFVRAFQTSD
+1210 LSFVRAFQTSD
-1221 STFDFDGDG
+1221 STYDFDGDG
-1230 IVNFP
+1230 IVNFS
-1235 DFLIFAN
+1235 DFLIFVN
-1242 FFGRSV
+1242 LFGRKVGAGG

>member
-1 MAHTKIKRYK
+1 MAHTETQRHK
-11 EGQGWCH
+11 ERREAGGRGLGRQFCIYLCL
-18 SLRCALEYV
+18 SV
-27 CAVVICCC
+27 FICGC
-35 FAQIA
+35 FLQIA
-40 HAQLAYS
+40 HAQPAYS

-55 RSAGRGKTAV
+55 RSAK
-65 AVHPALSQFRDL
+65 PAPAQFRDL
-77 SERYGVTAIEP
+77 SERHGVTSIEP

-96 AVYPHPMT
+96 AVYPHPLT
-104 HVYRVRLSGDPVEA
+104 QVYRVRLSGDPIEA

-133 NHLFT
+133 NYLFT
-138 HQQVPNDPRYN
+138 HHQVPNDPRYRD
-149 NQYSLQILDWEIL
+149 QYGLRVLDWELL

-168 IREQI
+168 IQKQI
-173 IVAIIDSG
+173 VVAIIDSG
-181 VDYNHEDL
+181 IDYNHEDL

-198 EAGGASGVDD
+198 EVGGVSGVDD

-229 GMGDYLNR
+229 GMGDYLMR

-251 AGIVAAAT
+251 AGIVAATT

-264 IAGIA
+264 IAGVA
-269 PNAQIMALRAGLRR
+269 PSAQIMALRAGLRR

-322 LGDVIQ
+322 LSDVIQ

-359 VGAVNST
+359 VGAVNSA
-366 DRLAGF
+366 DRLASF

-379 DLVAPGVNILST
+379 DLVAPGVSILST

-417 LSRRPDLSPHSVRNL
+417 LSRRPDLSPHSVRNF

-439 LGPPGHDNE
+439 LGPLGHDNE
-448 YGAGRVSGAQLAN
+448 YGAGRVSGSQLAN
-461 RLSSF
+461 RLSTF

-472 IQAPANDQGEET
+472 IQSPANDEGEDT

-492 AGAQVTGYRLSYGLG
+492 SGAQVTGYRLSYGMG
-507 HNPHTWTRLAEG
+507 YNPHTWTHLAEG
-519 LPSLDI
+519 AASRDI
-525 RHTWDISAFANSDVV
+525 RHTWDVSAFANSDVV
-540 LRLEADLSDGAVM
+540 LRLEADLSDGVVV

-558 VAVQKTAPSITAL
+558 VAIQKRAPSITAL
-571 ACGDVLVDDRRVFE
+571 ACGDVLEGDRRVFE
-585 CRWQT
+585 CRWRT

-611 GLVQNKHRV
+611 GLVQSKHRV

-625 LPAGVVTFHV
+625 LPSGVVTFHV

-654 VPFRIP
+654 VPFRVP
-660 QNGFSEMG
+660 QNGFVERG
-668 TLPDGFLPD
+668 TLPDGFLSD

-691 LMPYVSGSYGP
+691 LMPYITGNTYGP

-712 TFTDEFQSDEGFLPW
+712 RFTDEFQSDERFLPW

-736 IDDLLG
+736 TDDLLG

-763 EFEQRDTWGGDFAD
+763 EFEQLGTWGGDFAD
-777 VDGDSIPDIIARSGG
+777 VDGDSIPDIIARAGD

-802 GSVIREEAFLADP
+802 GSVIREETFLADP

-830 FDGDEQR
+830 FDWDEQR

-848 WMYEYRAGK
+848 WMYEYRAGE

-864 PGDGDARWIGGGVD
+864 PGDGDARWIGGGMD
-878 LDDDGLVEF
+878 LDGDGVVEF

-903 WELEIYSAR
+903 WELEIYSMR

-930 TGNGISAGDVDGDG
+930 TGNGISAGDIDGDG
-944 LADLLISLRPDLYA
+944 LADLIVCLRPDLYA
-958 FRAEEPDHYRP
+958 FRAEKPDYYRP
-969 IWHTPVGLMR
+969 IWHTPVDLMR

-1001 VHIVERDEPPVT
+1001 VHIVERDEPPIS

-1018 IIRARPLGPTR
+1018 IIRARALGPTR
-1029 VEINWMQIPDASSY
+1029 VEIDWMQVPSASSY

-1050 DGALDYFDEISDRT
+1050 DGTLDYFDEISDRT

-1077 RYQIVAVADDDLRS
+1077 RYQIVAVTDWDLRS
-1091 GIVSLIPNK
+1091 GIVSLTPNR
-1100 APEVVG
+1100 APEVVR
-1106 VEPLLDNQ
+1106 VESLSDNQ

-1125 DAARPSSYLLSGV
+1125 DAALPSSYVLSGI

-1162 ARYTLTILNASD
+1162 ARYTLTILNVSD
-1174 ASGTPLGLTTIAD
+1174 ASGTPLGLIRITD

-1197 DADGSGVVDFADF
+1197 DADGSGVIDFADF
-1210 LAFVRAFQTSD
+1210 LFFVRAFQTSD
-1221 STFDFDGDG
+1221 STYDFDGDG
-1230 IVNFP
+1230 IVNFS
-1235 DFLIFAN
+1235 DFLIFVN
-1242 FFGRSV
+1242 LFGRVV